1 MGTGVMV
8 GDLMAV
14 ADVGDLWGEADERRK
29 PKAGKREKRRRG
41 DGTGAKCLG
50 VSDSGVRGSGIHGP
64 GVHGPGVDG
73 SGVGGSAVDGS
84 GVGGSAVDGSEVDG
98 SEVNGSGAAV
108 KIVRQEWAQWGSA
121 AKRITAKRLGEM
133 AEAVFLAKASGMGF
147 GVAKPWGDSEPYD
160 FILAVRGRLL
170 KVQVKAAFTAGQG
183 GCYSF
188 CTHDHALRPY
198 SAKDFDALV
207 AYVAPENAWYVLPM
221 RLVRRLRALKL
232 FPASRRKRSKFE
244 RYREA
249 WWVLR
254 GE

>member
-29 PKAGKREKRRRG
+29 RKAGKRKKRRRA
-41 DGTGAKCLG
+41 DG
-50 VSDSGVRGSGIHGP
+50 R
-64 GVHGPGVDG
+64 GVDG
-73 SGVGGSAVDGS
+73 SKKDA
-84 GVGGSAVDGSEVDG
+84 SEVD
-98 SEVNGSGAAV
+98 SSDAAA
-108 KIVRQEWAQWGSA
+108 KLVRQEWAQWGSTA
-121 AKRITAKRLGEM
+121 QRITAKRLGEI
-133 AEAVFLAKASGMGF
+133 AEAAFLLKASGMGL

-207 AYVAPENAWYVLPM
+207 AYVAPESAWYVLPM

-244 RYREA
+244 KYREA